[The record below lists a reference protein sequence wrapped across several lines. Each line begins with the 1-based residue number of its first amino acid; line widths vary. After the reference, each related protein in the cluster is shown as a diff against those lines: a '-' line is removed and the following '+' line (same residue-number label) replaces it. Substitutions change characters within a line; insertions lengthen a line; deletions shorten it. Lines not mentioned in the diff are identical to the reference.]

1 MSSRKVI
8 PIGPVARTH
17 EHRTVSRVMAIL
29 ELVAANEPIGLR
41 LAELC
46 DMIGAPKSSVHGLV
60 RGLVTTGYLRETQGR
75 YGRGPATA
83 MLTIDGEQIPA
94 AFHVALQELTAA
106 WNETAFLATLAGDSV
121 INIDL
126 VEPHQIIRASPPIHE
141 RRPMW
146 PSSSG
151 KVFLAFMDARR
162 RDNYLNRVHP
172 DPKERASIVA
182 ELEIVRATG
191 VGCSRGEVNPELYGI
206 SSPIM
211 VADAGVAFT
220 VGLAGPSTRM
230 RPIVDAVA
238 AAVLVTAQRLS
249 SHNAFRATDF
259 TFGSI
264 PSFRE
269 AEPLTARRPTHAIA
283 SGTHLDS

>member
-8 PIGPVARTH
+8 PIRPVVRTL

-29 ELVAANEPIGLR
+29 ELVAVNEPIGLR

-75 YGRGPATA
+75 YCRGPASA
-83 MLTIDGEQIPA
+83 MLTIGSEQIPA
-94 AFHVALQELTAA
+94 SFRHALQELTDA

-126 VEPHQIIRASPPIHE
+126 VEPHQIIRASPPMHE

-172 DPKERASIVA
+172 DPEERASIVA

-211 VADAGVAFT
+211 VADAGVTFT
-220 VGLAGPSTRM
+220 IGLAGPSTRM
-230 RPIVDAVA
+230 SRNVDAVA
-238 AAVLVTAQRLS
+238 AAVLGTAQRLS
-249 SHNAFRATDF
+249 SHNEYSATDL

-264 PSFRE
+264 PSHRE
-269 AEPLTARRPTHAIA
+269 AEPHTARRPTHAIA
-283 SGTHLDS
+283 SGTRLDS